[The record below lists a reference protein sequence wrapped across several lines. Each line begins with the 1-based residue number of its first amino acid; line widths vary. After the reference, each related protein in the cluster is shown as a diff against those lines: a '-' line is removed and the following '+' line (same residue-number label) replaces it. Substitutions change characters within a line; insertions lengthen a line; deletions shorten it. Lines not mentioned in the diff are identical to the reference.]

1 MRRVLG
7 VIVVLALGLLWPT
20 GASAQ
25 RSLEV
30 DDELLHEIFP
40 GAQRFGPKQGTPP
53 VFRALAT
60 DPATGSEVLVGFV
73 FTTPDVPP
81 EESGY
86 NAPIEMI
93 VGLDLEGQITGVRVL
108 HYSESLSRTRGDFLR
123 NGRWEQQ
130 FAGKHLTDPFRVRR
144 DVGNVSGATISV
156 AASSRGIRNAARRIA
171 AAYLSQD
178 GDQITPEEIE
188 ELSWPELAVRGLGD
202 HLVVTENGRLR
213 IELYLVPLA
222 DEAMGRILM
231 GDAYDR
237 ALERLGE
244 RAAERRQWMIGV
256 DGGLA
261 ALMNA
266 RALDILRGSDTLSFL
281 PRDLA
286 LTGEPRSGKVENQF
300 RNVGLLLVDPS
311 VDVDQ
316 AFTWQLDFGGG
327 MQPSYVEHRRARRAA
342 VVAAVPA
349 PSETQVEP
357 AEADTAAEEP
367 DAQVVAAQEGPAP
380 AEPEPVAPLI
390 EEGLIDFAAEAD
402 ETVLERTLATTSWT
416 RVGIVAALL
425 ALASA
430 AFFAKLTWL
439 RWVALAATL
448 VVLGFASGGFL
459 SVSHITSGIK
469 VGPGVYLEDLSL
481 LLLVAFTVVTTLLWG
496 RVFCGYL
503 CPFGALQDF
512 MEHVIPKRILRKLKH
527 PVHESGLWLKY
538 GVLGVVLAPA
548 IAGSDI
554 SIFHYFEPF
563 GTVFYLSPSVF
574 LWTIA
579 GSILVASAIIPR
591 FYCRYLC
598 PLGASLALAS
608 VLSPFRIRRVQ
619 HCTLCTVCEHRCPT
633 GAILREEIDF
643 KECVRCNVC
652 EVKLVERAGVC
663 GHDLEE
669 VSRLIRI
676 KRGQDYLH
684 PPDRGRR
691 HRPPPRGGQL
701 DHGDRFRSGGR
712 GRDLDRDASSP
723 T

>member
-7 VIVVLALGLLWPT
+7 VIVVLALGLLRPT

-40 GAQRFGPKQGTPP
+40 GAERLGPKQGSPP
-53 VFRALAT
+53 VFRAFAT

-93 VGLDLEGQITGVRVL
+93 VGLDIEGQITGVRVL
-108 HYSESLSRTRGDFLR
+108 HYSESLSSTRGDFLR

-130 FAGKHLTDPFRVRR
+130 FAGKRLTDPFRVRR
-144 DVGNVSGATISV
+144 DVVNVSGATISV
-156 AASSRGIRNAARRIA
+156 ASASRGIRNAARRIA

-188 ELSWPELAVRGLGD
+188 ELSWPQLAVRGLGD
-202 HLVVTENGRLR
+202 HLVVSENGRLR
-213 IELYLVPLA
+213 IEVYLVPLA

-231 GDAYDR
+231 GEAYDR
-237 ALERLGE
+237 ALERLAE
-244 RAAERRQWMIGV
+244 RAAERQQWMIGV

-261 ALMNA
+261 ALM
-266 RALDILRGSDTLSFL
+266 RSSALVILRGSDTLNF
-281 PRDLA
+281 RQNDLA
-286 LTGEPRSGKVENQF
+286 LAGEPRSGKVENQF

-311 VDVDQ
+311 VRIDQ
-316 AFTWQLDFGGG
+316 AFTWRLDFGGG
-327 MQPSYVEHRRARRAA
+327 MQPASVEHRSAPRRAN
-342 VVAAVPA
+342 VVVAVPA
-349 PSETQVEP
+349 PAETQAEP
-357 AEADTAAEEP
+357 ADADTAAEEP
-367 DAQVVAAQEGPAP
+367 DAQVMAAPEGPAA

-439 RWVALAATL
+439 RWVALGATL
-448 VVLGFASGGFL
+448 IVLGFAGGGFL

-469 VGPGVYLEDLSL
+469 VGPGVYLEDLPL

-512 MEHVIPKRILRKLKH
+512 MEHVIPKRIRRKVKH
-527 PVHESGLWLKY
+527 PVHEGGLWVKY
-538 GVLGVVLAPA
+538 GVLGVVLVPA

-554 SIFHYFEPF
+554 SIFQYFEPF
-563 GTVFYLSPSVF
+563 GTVFFLSPSMI

-579 GSILVASAIIPR
+579 GSILLASAIIPR

-608 VLSPFRIRRVQ
+608 VLSPFRIKRVQ
-619 HCTLCTVCEHRCPT
+619 HCTVCTVCEHNCPT

-652 EVKLVERAGVC
+652 EVKLIERAGVC

-669 VSRLIRI
+669 VSRLIQIR
-676 KRGQDYLH
+676 RGQDYLH
-684 PPDRGRR
+684 PPGRAHR
-691 HRPPPRGGQL
+691 HRPLPQRRPGRPRSSFPPRWTQ
-701 DHGDRFRSGGR
+701 
-712 GRDLDRDASSP
+712 